1 MLGLRTRR
9 REREREKLVFISH
22 VDEVENADTVRKK
35 KTTTTHDVTVAES
48 GEVETTTWR
57 GTCVLKKLKVFSKK
71 QCTHVQS
78 SKSISAVARS
88 TELDV
93 RR

>member
-1 MLGLRTRR
+1 M
-9 REREREKLVFISH
+9 FISH
-22 VDEVENADTVRKK
+22 VDEVENADTVRKNK
-35 KTTTTHDVTVAES
+35 TTTTTHDVAVAES